1 MTEFTNIAKAKEK
14 REPGSMGSGGAVAQ
28 STSLFNISW
37 ALGAIAGSNFAG
49 QIHKRAGWGTMG
61 ISYAAL
67 SGVALLPTLLFLGGW
82 IGHRSEDNATGRKE
96 RADSTE
102 QLV

>member
-1 MTEFTNIAKAKEK
+1 MTEFTNIAKEKEK
-14 REPGSMGSGGAVAQ
+14 RKPGSMGSGGAIAQ

-49 QIHKRAGWGTMG
+49 QIHKLAGWGTMG

-67 SGVALLPTLLFLGGW
+67 SGVAVLPSLLFLGGW
-82 IGHRSEDNATGRKE
+82 IGHGSKGNTSGRME
-96 RADSTE
+96 RADSIE
-102 QLV
+102 QVV